1 VRAQERHRTGKITL
15 AGNAIDGADVATIRL
30 FNYILT
36 MESSLNS
43 PVANDAATA
52 ATLDETAAL
61 KALAALAQTQRLR
74 AFRALVV
81 AGPDGLTPGA
91 MADQLMVA
99 PSALS
104 FHLKELS
111 YSGLVSSEARGRNL
125 IYRANF
131 AQMNGLLRYLTEHCC
146 GGEACGTD
154 ALAACLACP

>member
-1 VRAQERHRTGKITL
+1 MQSFLTPAVR
-15 AGNAIDGADVATIRL
+15 
-30 FNYILT
+30 
-36 MESSLNS
+36 
-43 PVANDAATA
+43 NDAAVA
-52 ATLDETAAL
+52 ASTLDETAAL

-81 AGPDGLTPGA
+81 AGPGGLTPGA
-91 MADQLMVA
+91 MAEQLAVA

-131 AQMNGLLRYLTEHCC
+131 PQMNGVLRYLTEHCC
-146 GGEACGTD
+146 GGQPCEAD
-154 ALAACLACP
+154 AVAACVEC